1 MKKISWSNF
10 KIDYQKCMDSLQQS
24 IGALVF
30 TVLSTIV
37 VMAAIFC
44 AVFFWV
50 VKSPERVLV
59 PNVVGESLED
69 ALLSMQI
76 KELYPKISLRYSNS
90 ASEKGMILEQNPQ
103 PGTIVKA
110 GRRINLVVSKG
121 VVVDRVGDYTGL
133 TVDAVH
139 SLLQTQF
146 AGSAVQQIK
155 LTETPMYQTDD
166 SPAGTILEQ
175 DPPPDTAVDGP
186 VTVQLVVSSGPA
198 NETTI
203 MPWLVGMSL
212 NDALLMWSRYKVIY
226 QFTAVTAEEGVAPGT
241 IISQKSSAQ
250 FSEEDGTCPIYSVG
264 RCEIAIPDKM
274 VNNNVYGIYETSLPN
289 YPYALNVT
297 LDVEALDGST
307 YNLVTLR
314 HTGGKLT
321 IPYAVPRYSVLVLSV
336 QGKEIGRTTV
346 Q

>member
-10 KIDYQKCMDSLQQS
+10 RINYHKGMENLQQNT
-24 IGALVF
+24 GALVF

-37 VMAAIFC
+37 VMAAVFC

-59 PNVVGESLED
+59 PNVVGQNLED
-69 ALLSMQI
+69 ALISMQV

-90 ASEKGMILEQNPQ
+90 ASEKGSVLEQNPQ
-103 PGTIVKA
+103 PGAIVKA

-121 VVVDRVGDYTGL
+121 AIVDRVGDYVGMQL
-133 TVDAVH
+133 EAVR
-139 SLLQTQF
+139 SQLQAQF

-155 LTETPMYQTDD
+155 LTDTPMYQADEAV
-166 SPAGTILEQ
+166 AGTILEQ
-175 DPPPDTAVDGP
+175 DPPADTAVDGP

-212 NDALLMWSRYKVIY
+212 NDALLTWSRYKVIY
-226 QFTAVTAEEGVAPGT
+226 QFSARLPEEGEQPGT
-241 IISQKSSAQ
+241 ILNQRMSTQLS
-250 FSEEDGTCPIYSVG
+250 EDGTVPIYTVSRV
-264 RCEIAIPDKM
+264 EIAMPDEV

-289 YPYALNVT
+289 YPYALNVS
-297 LDVEALDGST
+297 LDVEPAEGEPYT
-307 YNLVTLR
+307 LVNLR
-314 HTGGKLT
+314 HTGGLLT